1 MFDIGFSEILIIAVV
16 AILVV
21 GPKEF
26 PALVR
31 GIGRWMGKARAV
43 AGEVRSEFQRELA
56 KTEELT
62 RRIERESEIAELHQ
76 VVDET
81 KASIPLNAPLGG
93 VPAKGG
99 EKAGAASGPAP
110 ASPAAESKSDGSA

>member
-26 PALVR
+26 PVLVR
-31 GIGRWMGKARAV
+31 TIGRWMGRARAV

-62 RRIERESEIAELHQ
+62 RRIERESEIAELHK

-81 KASIPLNAPLGG
+81 KASIPLNAPVGG
-93 VPAKGG
+93 TPVAGG
-99 EKAGAASGPAP
+99 EQSGAAVSGPASSDAKP
-110 ASPAAESKSDGSA
+110 KSNGGA